1 METVMID
8 VNCTTASVSVG
19 CGVISNNTELV
30 HFPAGINMNA
40 AELLN
45 TTEVRVGF
53 STEGSFL
60 WIVFNNTEVGGAEK
74 YAKAMVE
81 TFLN

>member
-1 METVMID
+1 MID

-40 AELLN
+40 AEL
-45 TTEVRVGF
+45 
-53 STEGSFL
+53 
-60 WIVFNNTEVGGAEK
+60 
-74 YAKAMVE
+74 
-81 TFLN
+81 